1 MYLTYEEYLQYGG
14 SSQDT
19 LESEWA
25 LLEFEARKRIDY
37 LTANRVAAMTEV
49 PEAVK
54 MAMCKIIKHNKTY
67 GSSAQADS
75 PLVAS
80 FTTDGYSESYGG
92 ASEQT
97 KAAEDSLLRGIR
109 HLLYGEV
116 DDRGVPL
123 MYRGV
128 YDG

>member
-1 MYLTYEEYLQYGG
+1 MYLTYDEYLQYGG
-14 SSQDT
+14 AT
-19 LESEWA
+19 LASPESEWA

-37 LTANRVAAMTEV
+37 LTANRVAAMATV

-54 MAMCKIIKHNKTY
+54 MAMCKIIRHNKTY
-67 GSSAQADS
+67 GTQAQADN
-75 PLVAS
+75 PLITS
-80 FTTDGYSESYGG
+80 FNTDGYSESYGG

-97 KAAEDSLLRGIR
+97 KAAEDNLLRGIR
-109 HLLYGEV
+109 HLLYGVV

>member
-1 MYLTYEEYLQYGG
+1 MYLTYDEYLQYGG
-14 SSQDT
+14 AT
-19 LESEWA
+19 LASPDSEWA

-37 LTANRVAAMTEV
+37 LTANRVAAMAAV

-54 MAMCKIIKHNKTY
+54 LAMIKIIKHDKTY
-67 GSSAQADS
+67 GSAAQASS
-75 PLVAS
+75 PLISS
-80 FTTDGYSESYGG
+80 FTTDGYSESFGG

-97 KAAEDSLLRGIR
+97 KAAEVNLLRGIR

>member
-1 MYLTYEEYLQYGG
+1 MYLTYNEFISYGG
-14 SSQDT
+14 SADEEKWT
-19 LESEWA
+19 

-37 LTANRVAAMTEV
+37 LTANRVAAMSAI

-54 MAMCKIIKHNKTY
+54 LAMVKIITHDQTY
-67 GSSAQADS
+67 GSTAQADN
-75 PLVAS
+75 PLLSS

-97 KAAEDSLLRGIR
+97 KAAEDNLLRGIR

>member
-1 MYLTYEEYLQYGG
+1 MYLTYDEFLELGGTAEEAK
-14 SSQDT
+14 
-19 LESEWA
+19 ESEWT
-25 LLEFEARKRIDY
+25 LVEFEARKRIDY
-37 LTANRVAAMTEV
+37 LTANRVTAMTAV

-54 MAMCKIIKHNKTY
+54 LAMIKIIKHDKTY
-67 GSSAQADS
+67 GSAAQAS
-75 PLVAS
+75 NPLISS
-80 FTTDGYSESYGG
+80 FTTDGYSESFGG

-97 KAAEDSLLRGIR
+97 KAAEVNLLRGIR